1 MDKPQKDGKTLK
13 RHSTKEDRPVVA
25 DTQRA
30 PALFVTKETPIRARK
45 IPRTSPGITK
55 R

>member
-1 MDKPQKDGKTLK
+1 MDNPQKDGKTLK
-13 RHSTKEDRPVVA
+13 RHSTKDRPVVA

-30 PALFVTKETPIRARK
+30 PALFVIRETPIGARK
-45 IPRTSPGITK
+45 IPCAHPGITK